1 MYLILLDLV
10 CGTFTSSGSKY
21 WPSFFNNLK
30 PFIIVL
36 YSHSQ
41 YDFVQKISCF
51 TDPIQLS
58 FTSQN
63 CYTLRIKTIMYFLK
77 STNVLIIRLI
87 RPFRNVMNTFLHALI
102 LFIKERDNTH
112 FIHWMQLLFV
122 SFFFKH
128 TRKIKIEEH
137 SKPMPQYQRE
147 LSKFIHLTL
156 CW

>member
-1 MYLILLDLV
+1 MYYILIRNINPV
-10 CGTFTSSGSKY
+10 MVKMINIVIY
-21 WPSFFNNLK
+21 K
-30 PFIIVL
+30 EYVFIDWQMIL
-36 YSHSQ
+36 YR
-41 YDFVQKISCF
+41 KILCF

-58 FTSQN
+58 FTSQT
-63 CYTLRIKTIMYFLK
+63 CYTLRIKTIINFLK
-77 STNVLIIRLI
+77 STDVLIIRLI

-137 SKPMPQYQRE
+137 SKPMPEYQGE
-147 LSKFIHLTL
+147 LNKFIHLTL

>member
-41 YDFVQKISCF
+41 DWQMILYRKILCF

-58 FTSQN
+58 FTSQT
-63 CYTLRIKTIMYFLK
+63 CYTLRIKTIINFLK
-77 STNVLIIRLI
+77 STDVLIIRLI

-137 SKPMPQYQRE
+137 SKLMPEY
-147 LSKFIHLTL
+147 
-156 CW
+156 